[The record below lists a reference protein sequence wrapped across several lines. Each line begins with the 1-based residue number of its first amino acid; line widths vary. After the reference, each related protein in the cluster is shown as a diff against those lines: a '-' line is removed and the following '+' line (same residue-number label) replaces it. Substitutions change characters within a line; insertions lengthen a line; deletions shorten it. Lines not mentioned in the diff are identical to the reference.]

1 MVVACQNDKTST
13 SAMTPENEAHFRVL
27 KVLEQNPNFT
37 QRQIAE
43 AIGMSLG
50 RTNYLLHA
58 LMEKGFL
65 KVGRFLKAKNK
76 LTKAAYIL
84 TPSGIRERMD
94 LTQDYVKR
102 KTQEYEALKAELESL
117 RQQLPEA
124 FDALDLNSEGKK
136 T

>member
-1 MVVACQNDKTST
+1 
-13 SAMTPENEAHFRVL
+13 MTPEQEAHFRVL
-27 KVLEQNPNFT
+27 KVLEQNPEFT

-94 LTQDYVKR
+94 LTQDYVKH

-124 FDALDLNSEGKK
+124 LDAYDLNSEGRQ